1 MEFKRIVPRALAPG
15 PCHCAGVSLHGRKLC
30 SAFFLLLCGVA
41 AAVPFCAWGQDTDG
55 IQIVSGNN
63 QTGTTTRSLSALFVV
78 QTAGNP
84 VSGIEIT
91 YTVNPSGGAGGT
103 FPGGASSF
111 VTSTGASGYAV
122 TPLLVANST
131 AGSFTVTASDPTGGS
146 VTFNVTTSQC
156 VNDPEVTINTDSG
169 AGSLREAVTTA
180 CFGSTITFGSGLT
193 NPITLVSRLRIDDDL
208 TLQGPGAANLA
219 ISGAN
224 KTRLFFVGGGLVNI
238 TSLTLENGL
247 GAGGNSD
254 CGGGGAGMGGAIF
267 QNAGTLSLTD
277 TTFTGNKAQGGSGSH
292 SADTLSGGGGFGG
305 NANGQN
311 GASGGDLFGLGGLF
325 NAGGTGGAGAGG
337 GASRAG
343 TGGTGGFGG
352 GGGSSSKT
360 PGNGG
365 FGGGGAAFGGAGTPV
380 EGTGGYGGASG
391 TGGGTTS
398 GEFPGTST
406 GTGGGGAGFGGAIFQ
421 YSGTLN
427 LGADQFT
434 SNTAAGGNG
443 AQGKGG
449 ALFIYNGSNSFDF
462 GSSYGTGTTV
472 NVAASAGVAGIGS
485 SSAPYTTGATC
496 PSMDTVNICGSLMEG
511 ALTAVAGNGQTVNA
525 NANLS
530 TLIAGVSPNTANI
543 PVTFTINP
551 GSNGA
556 GATFSGE
563 TTPETVDTGTNGQAT
578 APTLTANG
586 IPGTFIITASV
597 GTLSATFNI
606 TSRQAPQTITFATP
620 AAQVYGAS
628 LTLDA
633 SASSGLPVTYTSETI
648 TICTVSGTTATMIHV
663 GTCRIQATQSGNTEY
678 MAAPPVTVSFAVDKA
693 PLTVTADN
701 ASRVYFAANPTF
713 TYTITGFMNGDTSSV
728 VSGTAAL
735 TTAAT
740 TTSPPGTYPITFSSE
755 LLTATNYSFT
765 YMSGTLTVLERSQTT
780 IASLTATTATI
791 DVFGF
796 GFTVPSGTLAFM
808 DVTSGNQVTSPV
820 TIPNTT
826 DMATTALTTQVTTS
840 TGANTLP
847 CWTTLAD
854 VNGDGILDL
863 ITSLYMTDSVSVQ
876 LGNGDGTFK
885 AATTY
890 LISSG
895 FGPAEVHAVALGS
908 VASSS
913 TVDLI
918 VGSFNLNQ
926 IAVLVGNGNG
936 TFGSP
941 EFYTVG
947 TATNTPTSLTTGD
960 FNDDGSLDV
969 AVANTGDNT
978 VSILLGHG
986 GGTLTPS
993 GSPISVG
1000 IEPEAIRAGDFN
1012 ADGYS
1017 DLAVANHHD
1026 GTVTTLL
1033 NNQSGGFTKST
1044 VSVGSGAGSGPQALA
1059 INGSGA
1065 SLLLAVANSYDN
1077 TVSVMHSNGNGSFGT
1092 QTIVPVGKWPD
1103 DLSFADFNGDG
1114 IPDLVAVNYTDNTVN
1129 LALGSAGG
1137 SYTVLGPF
1145 SVGTAPYSAAV
1156 GDLNLDGTPDLA
1168 VSNCFSN
1175 NTGMLFDGTEIPVS
1189 FSGLSLTA
1197 GHQLN
1202 ATYTPNGSSK
1212 YGSST
1217 SPTVTAP

>member
-156 VNDPEVTINTDSG
+156 VADPEVTINADTG

-180 CFGSTITFGSGLT
+180 CAGSTISFTSGLT
-193 NPITLVSRLRIDDDL
+193 NPITLASRLRIDDDL

-224 KTRLFFVGGGLVNI
+224 KTRLFFIGGGLVNI
-238 TSLTLENGL
+238 ASLTLENGL
-247 GAGGNSD
+247 GQGGNSD

-267 QNAGTLSLTD
+267 QNDGTLSLTD
-277 TTFTGNKAQGGSGSH
+277 ITFTGNKTQGGSGSH

-311 GASGGDLFGLGGLF
+311 GAGGGDLFGLGGLF

-337 GASRAG
+337 GASGAG
-343 TGGTGGFGG
+343 TGGSGGFGG

-365 FGGGGAAFGGAGTPV
+365 FGGGGAAFGGSGKPV

-391 TGGGTTS
+391 TGGGTTT

-421 YSGTLN
+421 YAGTLN
-427 LGADQFT
+427 LGADQFM

-449 ALFIYNGSNSFDF
+449 ALFIYNGSNAFDF
-462 GSSYGTGTTV
+462 GSSYGTGTTA
-472 NVAASAGVAGIGS
+472 NIAASAGVAGIGNS
-485 SSAPYTTGATC
+485 AAPYVTGATC
-496 PSMDTVNICGSLMEG
+496 PSMDTVNICGRLMEG
-511 ALTAVAGNGQTVNA
+511 MLRAVAGNGQTVNA

-530 TLIAGVSPNTANI
+530 SLIAGVTPSTANI

-563 TTPETVDTGTNGQAT
+563 TTPESVDTGTNGQAT

-586 IPGTFIITASV
+586 IPGTFTITASV
-597 GTLSATFNI
+597 GILSATFNI

-633 SASSGLPVTYTSETI
+633 SASSGLSVTYTSETT

-663 GTCRIQATQSGNTEY
+663 GTCRIQAMQSGNTEY
-678 MAAPPVTVSFAVDKA
+678 LAAPSVTVSFAVSKA
-693 PLTVTADN
+693 PLTVTAN
-701 ASRVYFAANPTF
+701 SFSRAYFAANPMLTF
-713 TYTITGFMNGDTSSV
+713 AITGFVNGDNSSV
-728 VSGTAAL
+728 VSGTVGVT
-735 TTAAT
+735 TTAT
-740 TTSPPGTYPITFSSE
+740 ETSAPGTYPITFLSE

-765 YMSGTLTVLERSQTT
+765 YVSGTLTVLERSQTT
-780 IASLTATTATI
+780 IASLTSTTATI
-791 DVFGF
+791 NVFGF
-796 GFTVPSGTLAFM
+796 GFTASSGQLAFT
-808 DVTSGNQVTSPV
+808 DVTTGNPITAPV
-820 TIPNTT
+820 TLNTGT
-826 DMATTALTTQVTTS
+826 VKTTLTTQMTSS
-840 TGANTLP
+840 TGSNTLP
-847 CWTTLAD
+847 VWTTLGD
-854 VNGDGILDL
+854 INGDGIPDL
-863 ITSLYMTDSVSVQ
+863 VTSLYMTDSVSVQ
-876 LGNGDGTFK
+876 IGNGDGTFK
-885 AATTY
+885 TATTI
-890 LISSG
+890 LIATG
-895 FGPAEVHAVALGS
+895 FGPAECHLVSLRGNG
-908 VASSS
+908 
-913 TVDLI
+913 TLDLI
-918 VGSFNLNQ
+918 VGSFNVNQ
-926 IAVLVGNGNG
+926 IAVLLGNGNG

-941 EFYTVG
+941 VFYTVG
-947 TATNTPTSLTTGD
+947 SATNTATSLTTGY
-960 FNDDGSLDV
+960 FNGANGSLDV
-969 AVANTGDNT
+969 AVANTGDGT
-978 VSILLGHG
+978 VSILTGNG
-986 GGTLTPS
+986 TGTLTVS
-993 GSPISVG
+993 SSAIKVG
-1000 IEPEAIRAGDFN
+1000 NEPEAIRSGDFN
-1012 ADGYS
+1012 NDGYS
-1017 DLAVANHHD
+1017 DLAVANYAD
-1026 GTVTTLL
+1026 GTVTTLV
-1033 NNQSGGFTKST
+1033 NNESGGFAAST
-1044 VSVGSGAGSGPQALA
+1044 ISVGSGAKSGPQALA
-1059 INGSGA
+1059 INGFGA
-1065 SLLLAVANSYDN
+1065 GLLLAVANFKDN
-1077 TVSVMHSNGNGSFGT
+1077 TVSVLPSNGTGGFGA
-1092 QTIVPVGKWPD
+1092 QTIVNVGKGPD
-1103 DLSFADFNGDG
+1103 DVNFADFNGDG
-1114 IPDLVAVNYTDNTVN
+1114 IPDLAVANYTDNTVN
-1129 LALGSAGG
+1129 LVLGSAGG
-1137 SYTVLGPF
+1137 SYTVLSPF
-1145 SVGTAPYSAAV
+1145 SVGTSPYSAAV
-1156 GDLNLDGTPDLA
+1156 GDLDQDGTPDLV

-1175 NTGMLFDGTEIPVS
+1175 NTGTLLDGSQISVPY
-1189 FSGLSLTA
+1189 SGLSLTS
-1197 GHQLN
+1197 GNTLN
-1202 ATYTPNGSSK
+1202 STYTPDSSSK
-1212 YGSST
+1212 YASST
-1217 SPTVTAP
+1217 SSSVTAP